1 MPSSAS
7 STVLDLVLLIR
18 IPTKSRENPK
28 LKQRKDSNNKPLNHF
43 DHDLLPDHS
52 IALITPTTESF
63 SICIRRLI
71 IL

>member
-28 LKQRKDSNNKPLNHF
+28 FKQRKDSNELPLDHF
-43 DHDLLPDHS
+43 DHVFPPDYS
-52 IALITPTTESF
+52 LAPSTSTTEI
-63 SICIRRLI
+63 SIIYTQI
-71 IL
+71 N